1 MFGFLGNH
9 NSNRN
14 RKRVQNATDSQP
26 FAGSI
31 FKAYLVSSAKKWN
44 RSVHVLLKII
54 QFRFHF
60 LIGFFERLCLSQ
72 LVCDV
77 RWITRVETRE
87 IKYCCISCCT

>member
-31 FKAYLVSSAKKWN
+31 FKAYLVSRAEKWN

-87 IKYCCISCCT
+87 IKYFCISCCT